1 MKGQVLFFS
10 ALALILLISGSMATV
25 ASSWVNQDVV
35 RSIDLTSQL
44 SKSTIQ
50 IKARAL
56 KESSVYQLAI
66 DSSYHSSIQVFDED
80 SRLPLLVKFD
90 SISHKKV
97 KSEGVLNLKVIVTLM
112 GQMKPY
118 PEHITQT
125 QGQLVKYT
133 DNHYFST
140 PYKTESQKTTVKLA
154 TAKVESAS
162 ELSPSSVKGNTVSY
176 GPYKNIE
183 AFTVSAM
190 SIHFENNAPFLVIT
204 SLIKEYEVS
213 HWGNLAVETH
223 YDVQHKGAALK
234 GAFSRLDFQRQPSPA
249 HIAEIQEIV
258 PKSAAD
264 FYYRDS
270 IGNISTSSYTHHPN
284 HLTLK
289 IVPRFPLMGGWKNSF
304 YAGFNLPVGQF
315 LSVDSDTGSYV
326 LNVTFGVGIDNI
338 YVESHTV
345 KFILPEGATDIKV
358 TAPFDVKMSQENR
371 KTYLDTV
378 GRPVLVLHL
387 DHTAAE
393 NYQYIQVS
401 YNLSSMAMFHEPLL
415 LIGAVFALCVLIMIY
430 VRFELSISKNN
441 IVVDKKTN

>member
-1 MKGQVLFFS
+1 
-10 ALALILLISGSMATV
+10 
-25 ASSWVNQDVV
+25 
-35 RSIDLTSQL
+35 
-44 SKSTIQ
+44 
-50 IKARAL
+50 
-56 KESSVYQLAI
+56 
-66 DSSYHSSIQVFDED
+66 
-80 SRLPLLVKFD
+80 
-90 SISHKKV
+90 
-97 KSEGVLNLKVIVTLM
+97 
-112 GQMKPY
+112 MKPY
-118 PEHITQT
+118 PIHITQS

-133 DNHYFST
+133 DNHYFSS

-154 TAKVESAS
+154 SAKVESAS
-162 ELSPSSVKGNTVSY
+162 ELSPSSVKGTTVSY
-176 GPYKNIE
+176 GPYKNID

-204 SLIKEYEVS
+204 SLVKEYEVS

-234 GAFSRLDFQRQPSPA
+234 GPFSRLDYQRQPSPA
-249 HIAEIQEIV
+249 HIPEIQEIV
-258 PKSAAD
+258 PKTAAD

-304 YAGFNLPVGQF
+304 YTGFNLPINKF
-315 LSVDSDTGSYV
+315 LSTDSETGSYV

-358 TAPFDVKMSQENR
+358 TTPFDVKISQENR

-387 DHTAAE
+387 DHSAAE
-393 NYQYIQVS
+393 NYQYVQVT

-415 LIGAVFALCVLIMIY
+415 LIGAVFALCLLIMFY

-441 IVVDKKTN
+441 IIIDKKLN